1 VTINIDLEVNGLING
16 AAFSECLNNY
26 LSLSGGLLQAPFQP

>member
-16 AAFSECLNNY
+16 AAFYECLNNY
-26 LSLSGGLLQAPFQP
+26 LPLSGGLLQPLFQP